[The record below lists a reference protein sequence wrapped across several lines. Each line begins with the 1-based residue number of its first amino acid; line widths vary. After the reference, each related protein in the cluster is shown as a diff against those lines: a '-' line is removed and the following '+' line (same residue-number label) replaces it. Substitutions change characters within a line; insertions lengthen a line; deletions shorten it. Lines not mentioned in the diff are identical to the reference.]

1 MPLTDTKSFLQE
13 DKNMKLIMPS
23 YCSAFECTADKC
35 SDNCCIGWEIDIDRN
50 TADYYSRVKG
60 DFGAKLKENI
70 AHGECSSF
78 ILKGERCPFLNEK
91 NLCDIIINLGEEHLC
106 QICAEHP
113 RYYEWFGDVK
123 EGGIGLCC
131 EEAAKIILTSEH
143 PTLFTEA
150 EISDEESDSFDKE
163 LFELL
168 YKARD
173 RMFFFLYDEF
183 ESIKKIVSRI
193 LFLAEKLQYNIDNY
207 IDALPT
213 EYDALEEKTGDMLS
227 VLRSLGELEPI
238 DEKWTEYLAD
248 AVSTYKKTEADED
261 SIYLYQRNLLIY
273 YIYRYFLKG
282 VFDGEILSKVK
293 LACVSTAVISY
304 LARKEKA
311 DFEGMINI
319 CKLFSKQTEYSQE
332 NIDLLCD
339 LFYEKDFFESEKI
352 IGLF

>member
-1 MPLTDTKSFLQE
+1 
-13 DKNMKLIMPS
+13 MKLVMPA
-23 YCSAFECTADKC
+23 YCTGFKCTANKC
-35 SDNCCIGWEIDIDRN
+35 SDNCCIGWEIDIDGE
-50 TADYYSRVKG
+50 TADFYSRVKG

-106 QICAEHP
+106 QICADHP
-113 RYYEWFGDVK
+113 RYYEWFGDIK

-131 EEAAKIILTSEH
+131 EEAAKLILTAGN
-143 PTLFTEA
+143 PVYFTETD
-150 EISDEESDSFDKE
+150 IPEEVNGSFDKE

-173 RMFFFLYDEF
+173 RIFFFLYDEF
-183 ESIKKIVSRI
+183 ESIKTIVSRI
-193 LFLAEKLQYNIDNY
+193 LFFAEKLQYNIDNY
-207 IDALPT
+207 IDELPA
-213 EYDALEEKTGDMLS
+213 ENDAMEEKTGDMLS
-227 VLRSLGELEPI
+227 VLRSLSEMEPI
-238 DEKWTEYLAD
+238 DEKWTDYLAD
-248 AVSTYKKTEADED
+248 AVSTYKKTDINED
-261 SIYLYQRNLLIY
+261 GLYLYQRNLLFY

-293 LACVSTAVISY
+293 FACVSTAVISY
-304 LARKEKA
+304 FAVKENA
-311 DFEGMINI
+311 DFQGIINI

-332 NIDLLCD
+332 NIDMLCEM
-339 LFYEKDFFESEKI
+339 FYEKEFFESGKI